1 MSTNDKECLSCINS
15 RKSIFYSISS
25 KEKEILKAKHVC
37 SFYKKGEIIFHQGQE
52 PKGLICLVKGKVKVF
67 SKGINDREQIIRMV
81 KPIGLIG
88 YRAVFAHEKHRGTAV
103 VLEDATVVGIE
114 KDSLF
119 DTIRMNGE
127 LGLKFAQL
135 ISKEL
140 GFSNQR
146 TISLTQKHIRARIA
160 ESLLFLKDIYGFEKD
175 KQTLNI
181 YLTREEIASLSNM
194 NTSNAIRTLSSFSK
208 DNIIRIEGRKIVLLD
223 LLELDMISNSG
234 Q

>member
-1 MSTNDKECLSCINS
+1 
-15 RKSIFYSISS
+15 
-25 KEKEILKAKHVC
+25 
-37 SFYKKGEIIFHQGQE
+37 
-52 PKGLICLVKGKVKVF
+52 
-67 SKGINDREQIIRMV
+67 
-81 KPIGLIG
+81 
-88 YRAVFAHEKHRGTAV
+88 V
-103 VLEDATVVGIE
+103 VLEDATVVSIDKE
-114 KDSLF
+114 SLF
-119 DTIRMNGE
+119 DTIRLNGE
-127 LGLKFAQL
+127 LGLKFTQL

-160 ESLLFLKDIYGFEKD
+160 ESLLFLKDIYDFEKD

-208 DNIIRIEGRKIVLLD
+208 DNIIRIEGRKIVLID